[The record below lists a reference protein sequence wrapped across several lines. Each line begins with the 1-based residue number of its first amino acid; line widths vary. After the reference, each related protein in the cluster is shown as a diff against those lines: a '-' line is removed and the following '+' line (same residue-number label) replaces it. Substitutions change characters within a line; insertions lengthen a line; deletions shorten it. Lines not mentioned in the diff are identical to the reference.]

1 MVELTYTEI
10 EFINTEVYDINTEVY
25 DINTEV
31 QRGYNQKFI
40 ALKHRGTR
48 KINQEE
54 TVVRFYQFLDR
65 PLNRFF
71 DCSN

>member
-10 EFINTEVYDINTEVY
+10 EFINTEVYDINTEV
-25 DINTEV
+25 
-31 QRGYNQKFI
+31 QRGCNQKFI
-40 ALKHRGTR
+40 ALKDRGTR